1 MILEDAAARDAH
13 QIIGGGQLITD
24 EDNGE
29 LQEDDE
35 EDAEYLDQ

>member
-29 LQEDDE
+29 L
-35 EDAEYLDQ
+35 